1 MQEDL
6 RIFERYM
13 RCCRALRERRPAA
26 QRAVLQQLGI
36 PSGDILR
43 QEPWAGVLRPSHLLI
58 RDHATRSI
66 VLAVRGTHSVKAR
79 PAGVGTV
86 ETLLLVGAW
95 AKRSVVLA
103 VRGAPSRRAPDTDST
118 AP

>member
-1 MQEDL
+1 MQEDFRL
-6 RIFERYM
+6 FERYM
-13 RCCRALRERRPAA
+13 RCCRSLRERRPAA

-43 QEPWAGVLRPSHLLI
+43 QEPWAGVLRPSHLII

-79 PAGVGTV
+79 A
-86 ETLLLVGAW
+86 
-95 AKRSVVLA
+95 SVC
-103 VRGAPSRRAPDTDST
+103 
-118 AP
+118 